1 MSNKRKRGDDSLN
14 TVEELR
20 ERCAE
25 LRCSNSVRFM
35 AIKCNLMVVRSI
47 KRILGMELVSDDEK
61 IGLMRTL
68 FYSLESDP
76 SVLPTRK

>member
-1 MSNKRKRGDDSLN
+1 MGFFSKNRQNNDA
-14 TVEELR
+14 ELR